1 MLDWRA
7 LKLLD
12 VQLPSNLMSRPSKMS
27 QVKSGLR
34 LAALILVGFVVAGM
48 FFGGAD
54 YLFFPS
60 AHSRWLGLIFLV
72 ISTPVMVLTMNRWVK
87 VMAGFLGLAVLNGL
101 LSISTGHVLANP
113 TMPISHLYAS
123 SLTLFFALA
132 AILTGKMKDRRLG
145 LVDRISVM
153 AFLCSLAF
161 LISYQT
167 QREAAKSA
175 PLNATAFTL
184 MGISLSC
191 LFAAWAV
198 DHIQRR
204 RRHNA
209 SSHHDLGS
217 SVSSP
222 ADPV

>member
-1 MLDWRA
+1 ML
-7 LKLLD
+7 
-12 VQLPSNLMSRPSKMS
+12 RPSKMS

-60 AHSRWLGLIFLV
+60 AHSRRLGLIFLV
-72 ISTPVMVLTMNRWVK
+72 ISTPIMVLTMNRWVK

-101 LSISTGHVLANP
+101 FSISTGHVLANP
-113 TMPISHLYAS
+113 TMPISHFYAS

-132 AILTGKMKDRRLG
+132 AILTGTMKNRRLS
-145 LVDRISVM
+145 LIDRISVM
-153 AFLCSLAF
+153 AYLCSLAF

-167 QREAAKSA
+167 QREEAKSA
-175 PLNATAFTL
+175 PLNATYFIL
-184 MGISLSC
+184 MGIGLSC

-198 DHIQRR
+198 DYIQRHR
-204 RRHNA
+204 GHSRLRPH
-209 SSHHDLGS
+209 LRGPGG
-217 SVSSP
+217 SP
-222 ADPV
+222 ADPI